1 MQIFQGLSLG
11 EKSYIEPTSNFR
23 TLEKKKSQTRF
34 RLIAIYNQ

>member
-23 TLEKKKSQTRF
+23 TLRKKKNLELGSD
-34 RLIAIYNQ
+34 